1 MPESQCRVNSPQI
14 CSRLWLKQA
23 EQEEHHG
30 KGSRAALNGL
40 KNQAVTGELLSG
52 LPVTAFSAFLQRAPV
67 LELVD
72 RRDLHSR
79 DQKNG
84 RPGSIPGWGTFFT
97 PNRNLVHN
105 RLR

>member
-1 MPESQCRVNSPQI
+1 MSFTDGSTR
-14 CSRLWLKQA
+14 RLRTRIFRSSDI
-23 EQEEHHG
+23 EEKYHG

-52 LPVTAFSAFLQRAPV
+52 LPVTAFSAFLQCAPV

-79 DQKNG
+79 DPKG
-84 RPGSIPGWGTFFT
+84 RPGSIPGWGISFT
-97 PNRNLVHN
+97 PYGNLVHN
-105 RLR
+105 TLR